1 MTNAPVCLPVLRLLV
16 GCRAGYGV
24 FVRGTSLSTESAW
37 KQQYV
42 PNFACKQCAAGE
54 VPFLPGSNL
63 ELVWDGHTWA
73 IQLIHDGQQSS
84 AKHAWAAGIELMTN
98 VSMLAAADADVAA
111 TAAAAAEGLTGGE
124 TVAAEVQGYAEP
136 TAAAVQSWYGKAEL
150 SYAHEGGYV
159 APPVYPGQCVP
170 CPEGS
175 TQQGWTCK

>member
-1 MTNAPVCLPVLRLLV
+1 
-16 GCRAGYGV
+16 
-24 FVRGTSLSTESAW
+24 LSTEHAW

-42 PNFACKQCAAGE
+42 QNFACKQCPPGY

-63 ELVWDGHTWA
+63 ELVWDGKTWT
-73 IQLIHDGQQSS
+73 IQLIHDSQRSRAEKLGVRV
-84 AKHAWAAGIELMTN
+84 AGIESVANAT
-98 VSMLAAADADVAA
+98 MLAAAAAAAADVAA
-111 TAAAAAEGLTGGE
+111 AEQGVFAGQG
-124 TVAAEVQGYAEP
+124 VAAEVQGYAEP

-175 TQQGWTCK
+175 TQQGWTCKWLAVKVCWYLFQQQQEQ